1 MFFLS
6 LFGKK
11 KIAVAA
17 FLDRYPGNGFD
28 ELPAKAV
35 GVGPLGRNHEDVIL
49 FDGRTEIGISPD
61 IVGGA
66 KGA

>member
-35 GVGPLGRNHEDVIL
+35 GVGALGRNHEDVIL
-49 FDGRTEIGISPD
+49 FDG
-61 IVGGA
+61 
-66 KGA
+66 